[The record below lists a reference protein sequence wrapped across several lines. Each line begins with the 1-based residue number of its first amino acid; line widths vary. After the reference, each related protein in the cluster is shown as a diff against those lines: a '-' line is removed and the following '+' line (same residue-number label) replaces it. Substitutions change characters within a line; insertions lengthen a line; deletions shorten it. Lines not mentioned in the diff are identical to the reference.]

1 MSIKLAIFDL
11 DGTLADSRADLTD
24 SVNIVRARYG
34 LGKMPMRRVATA
46 VGRGVTHLLTHTIP
60 AGTRKA
66 HPGFMDEFRS
76 IYWKR
81 CTRKTRLYPGVVRT
95 LKGLKGPVMAVVSNK
110 PRRPTE
116 RILVK
121 YGVRRL
127 FRVVWGGDDL
137 KRKKPD
143 PWAIRALMRR
153 FRVGPRETVVVG
165 DSRFDMEAA
174 RRAGTR
180 VVGVTYGFGTR
191 AELVRWKP
199 DAVIPRFALLPAVL
213 ACMSCEG
220 GCCGRR

>member
-1 MSIKLAIFDL
+1 VVKLIILDL

-34 LGKMPMRRVATA
+34 LGKMSPRRVASA
-46 VGRGVTHLLTHTIP
+46 VGQGVTHLLMHTIP
-60 AGTRKA
+60 AACRRA
-66 HPGFMDEFRS
+66 HPEFMKEFRS
-76 IYWKR
+76 TYWKR
-81 CTRKTRLYPGVVRT
+81 CTMKTRLYPGVVSALRKMRGT
-95 LKGLKGPVMAVVSNK
+95 RMTVVSNK

-143 PWAIRALMRR
+143 PWAIRVLMRR
-153 FRVGPRETVVVG
+153 FRAKPCETVVVG

-174 RRAGTR
+174 KRAGVR
-180 VVGVTYGFGTR
+180 AVGVTYGFGTR
-191 AELVRWKP
+191 GELKRWKP
-199 DAVIPRFALLPAVL
+199 DFIIDRFSALPAVIAL
-213 ACMSCEG
+213 L
-220 GCCGRR
+220 R